1 MSFIPGGHNLEDW
14 KKPLESGKPASIET
28 FISTLTELN
37 LRNSIFIDNTASDL
51 VASTY
56 YRLLSQGIGVVT
68 CNKIACSSDLENYK
82 TLQKESIRGQVPF
95 FYETNVGAGL
105 PIIDTL
111 KNLIDSGDSVNSI
124 TAVLSGSLNFIFDT
138 YNGTEPFESI
148 VRQAMTG
155 GYTEPDPRIDLS
167 GLDVKRKLLILAR
180 ESGYPLEIEDIKT
193 APFLPEKAANAT
205 SIDTFLVALKEN
217 ESHFQSLFESANSKG
232 NKLKFV
238 AELYK
243 DENDQLITKVGLKA
257 VSPDSDYYNL
267 SGSDNILILY
277 TDRYRSQ
284 PLVIKG
290 AGAGADVTAS
300 GLFGDIIRASNQR

>member
-1 MSFIPGGHNLEDW
+1 
-14 KKPLESGKPASIET
+14 
-28 FISTLTELN
+28 
-37 LRNSIFIDNTASDL
+37 
-51 VASTY
+51 
-56 YRLLSQGIGVVT
+56 
-68 CNKIACSSDLENYK
+68 
-82 TLQKESIRGQVPF
+82 
-95 FYETNVGAGL
+95 
-105 PIIDTL
+105 
-111 KNLIDSGDSVNSI
+111 
-124 TAVLSGSLNFIFDT
+124 
-138 YNGTEPFESI
+138 
-148 VRQAMTG
+148 MTG

-205 SIDTFLVALKEN
+205 SIDGFLEALKEN
-217 ESHFQSLFESANSKG
+217 ETHFQSLFENANSQG

-243 DENDQLITKVGLKA
+243 DENDQLITTVGLKP

-300 GLFGDIIRASNQR
+300 GLFGDIIRASNKR